1 MYTFEDIVELM
12 KVRFKSIPNI
22 DEDDINM
29 WLETSFSIHGV
40 NIKGTVSPEMA
51 SLIMLHAEADGVTQ
65 VALRTSHYFKFTDKD
80 EEVDKSMIS
89 ENYRKAAEDLW
100 KRYKSMKDEGV
111 DGYGGAVMHYMRR
124 LDRDFINE

>member
-1 MYTFEDIVELM
+1 MYTFSEMVEILEQ
-12 KVRFKSIPNI
+12 RFSSIPNVSV
-22 DEDDINM
+22 DDITT
-29 WLETSFSIHGV
+29 WLTTSFSIHGA
-40 NIKGTVSPEMA
+40 NRQGTVPDGLA

-89 ENYRKAAEDLW
+89 DNYRKSADMLW
-100 KRYKSMKDEGV
+100 DRYNKRKDEGV
-111 DGYGGAVMHYMRR
+111 DGFGGSRVKYMRR